1 MCSAVLAFID
11 YKQTN
16 KQTNRHPNKVLS
28 LDIKWQK
35 KKKFQTIIRG
45 TLSERVE
52 KAWKYI
58 PMLQTCVKSGIGTGS
73 LIFDPLVV
81 SDTGWFLL
89 GPGTR
94 LLLPTEEGPAT
105 EKKKHSY
112 TYIYI
117 YILRLAISV
126 CLFDQNNS
134 WIPGPIA
141 DPDPDPGSQ
150 YLADPTDLDPKHWFE
165 LSRPGY

>member
-1 MCSAVLAFID
+1 MGYFQYIILLNTRLLGRFAPIFNFVLFYRFFFSILTMHPLGLMCSAVLAFID

-105 EKKKHSY
+105 EKKKNIHIHIY
-112 TYIYI
+112 TFIY
-117 YILRLAISV
+117 
-126 CLFDQNNS
+126 
-134 WIPGPIA
+134 
-141 DPDPDPGSQ
+141 
-150 YLADPTDLDPKHWFE
+150 
-165 LSRPGY
+165 

>member
-1 MCSAVLAFID
+1 MGYFQYIILLNTRLLGRFAPIFNFVLFYRFFLQFLTFIGPD
-11 YKQTN
+11 VFSRFGVYRLQTN

-105 EKKKHSY
+105 EKKKNIHIHIY
-112 TYIYI
+112 TFIY
-117 YILRLAISV
+117 
-126 CLFDQNNS
+126 
-134 WIPGPIA
+134 
-141 DPDPDPGSQ
+141 
-150 YLADPTDLDPKHWFE
+150 
-165 LSRPGY
+165 